1 MLFLDKLK
9 TLFSG
14 KFHFTY
20 HSSDHSVTN
29 TVKNNQGN
37 VTITNYAPKEEKTI
51 PLSQDE
57 KNILWC
63 LAEGGQIAILRD
75 ESGKIVKAAAFGNDL
90 ADTLEED
97 IILKNLSS
105 LTRKSLITQSDNTHL
120 KISDFGQKLVI
131 ELGQK

>member
-20 HSSDHSVTN
+20 NSSDHSVTN

-75 ESGKIVKAAAFGNDL
+75 ESGKIVKATAFGNDQ

-105 LTRKSLITQSDNTHL
+105 LTRKGLIAQSDDTHL
-120 KISDFGQKLVI
+120 KISDSGQKLVI
-131 ELGQK
+131 ELDQR

>member
-1 MLFLDKLK
+1 MFFLDSLK
-9 TLFSG
+9 ALFSG
-14 KFHFTY
+14 KFRISYT
-20 HSSDHSVTN
+20 SNRSGNTN
-29 TVKNNQGN
+29 TVKNIQGN

-105 LTRKSLITQSDNTHL
+105 LTRKSLITKSDNTHL

-131 ELGQK
+131 ELDQR

>member
-20 HSSDHSVTN
+20 NSSDHSVTN

-51 PLSQDE
+51 HLSQDE

-75 ESGKIVKAAAFGNDL
+75 ESGKIAKAAAFGNDL
-90 ADTLEED
+90 ADLLEED
-97 IILKNLSS
+97 TILKNLSS
-105 LTRKSLITQSDNTHL
+105 LTRKGLISQTDNTHL
-120 KISDFGQKLVI
+120 KISESGKELVI
-131 ELGQK
+131 KLDTK